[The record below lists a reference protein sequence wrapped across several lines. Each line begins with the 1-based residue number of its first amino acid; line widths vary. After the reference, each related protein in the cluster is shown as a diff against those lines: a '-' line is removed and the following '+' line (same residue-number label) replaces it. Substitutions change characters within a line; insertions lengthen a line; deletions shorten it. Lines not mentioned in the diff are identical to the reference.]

1 MSQQAL
7 VNIRLQ
13 NEISYLQTLCLNPL
27 LPSGP
32 IGPQGPQGPI
42 GPTGPQ
48 GPQGNTGPQ
57 GPQGTPGTNGTDGK
71 NGLGG
76 FTMSNATNITFGTN
90 NTLNMT
96 GSAWTS
102 WGYTDQV
109 YTGSSVI
116 TAETF
121 ANQQTDNFFVGFTNF
136 INWAQPGNQYGPGM
150 NYMTYG
156 IFLDSITSPT
166 VTNIYPVVHGLVG
179 AVPFATPTS
188 SGHPKV
194 VVAYSNTGID
204 VYVNGTLY
212 QPATLQGIP
221 AGVSYAGVVGGF
233 SGAIIRSYSYN
244 FTIPGPSGGGSG
256 NPFNVLLVANA
267 GLDVTADGAQVAG
280 GLTVSSGLLEAQGG
294 MSVTADGATVEGG
307 ITLNSGNLV
316 VNNGADSMTMAVVNN
331 IGRIVGVQNS
341 TDADAALL
349 FDGPQISTFI
359 YDPDDQTRKT
369 ALTVGPVKVEVTG
382 ELDVL
387 GPMSSTGNVICAN
400 LLVDSGGSITIG
412 GVPITSG
419 VPIKLGYGVSNMPAS
434 LPATNS
440 VVPLAILDIGS
451 LQANTYGVQ
460 INLTFASFDFALG
473 GVPPAGAGQF
483 AIWADVTPEAART
496 DRTSTVDITIPAQNL
511 STFTYTAYS
520 PGTITYYSPS
530 GAISSLGIYG
540 SYVNQSTPLSTLAVD
555 ARLDFTIM
563 AIGGGPTTQVAVSY

>member
-1 MSQQAL
+1 MSQQTL
-7 VNIRLQ
+7 TNIRLQ
-13 NEISYLQTLCLNPL
+13 NEISYLQTLCLNPN

-32 IGPQGPQGPI
+32 QGPRGPQGIPGAKGDTGPA
-42 GPTGPQ
+42 GQTGPQ
-48 GPQGNTGPQ
+48 GPKGD
-57 GPQGTPGTNGTDGK
+57 PGTNGTNGT

-116 TAETF
+116 TAESW

-136 INWAQPGNQYGPGM
+136 INWQQPGNQYGHGM
-150 NYMTYG
+150 NYTTYG

-166 VTNIYPVVHGLVG
+166 VTNIYPVVHGAVG
-179 AVPFATPTS
+179 TVPFATPTS

-256 NPFNVLLVANA
+256 NPFNVQLVANA

-294 MSVTADGATVEGG
+294 LSVTADGAIVEGG
-307 ITLNSGNLV
+307 ITLNSGDLI
-316 VNNGADSMTMAVVNN
+316 VNNGADSMNMAVVNN
-331 IGRIVGVQNS
+331 IGRIVGTQNS
-341 TDADAALL
+341 TDTDSALL

-359 YDPDDQTRKT
+359 YDPNDQTRKT
-369 ALTVGPVKVEVTG
+369 ALTVGPAKVSVTG
-382 ELDVL
+382 ELDVI
-387 GPMSSTGNVICAN
+387 GAMAATGNISCSN

-412 GVPITSG
+412 GVPIGTGTS
-419 VPIKLGYGVSNMPAS
+419 IFNGYGARSNFAPGTLTTNNPLQLGSITLPAGYTNINVIITQLTLTGSFTTPTNSCQLVFYVNNNNTNSYSEAINSAYSITNPAVSVIPSPFSFSFDYGNTQLVYSYTETSQLYFMVKLIDVNTPVNEITFSNCSYTVMIQASNGPAS
-434 LPATNS
+434 VNLP
-440 VVPLAILDIGS
+440 
-451 LQANTYGVQ
+451 
-460 INLTFASFDFALG
+460 
-473 GVPPAGAGQF
+473 
-483 AIWADVTPEAART
+483 
-496 DRTSTVDITIPAQNL
+496 IT
-511 STFTYTAYS
+511 
-520 PGTITYYSPS
+520 
-530 GAISSLGIYG
+530 
-540 SYVNQSTPLSTLAVD
+540 
-555 ARLDFTIM
+555 
-563 AIGGGPTTQVAVSY
+563 